1 MAKYKY
7 TKKKGLDREEI
18 NKYKDFG
25 KLVGPVEKAKKRLH
39 QPLYRDPK
47 FFIGLLALLL
57 IVYLVWSQVEK
68 EKQEGAPPQQEILR

>member
-1 MAKYKY
+1 MANYKY
-7 TKKKGLDREEI
+7 SKKKGLDKDEI

-25 KLVGPVEKAKKRLH
+25 KLIGPVEKAKKRLH

-47 FFIGLLALLL
+47 FFIGLLVLLL

-68 EKQEGAPPQQEILR
+68 EKQEETKPKQELLR